1 LGLLAAG
8 AVGELPERARELV
21 NIAQSNSE
29 RLVSLVNDILDIEK
43 LEFGQ
48 ASIQLSRTDLRP
60 LLHEALLHN
69 QGYADSFEVHLSLDD
84 QALPAQV
91 SVEIDSLRLQQVLS
105 NLISNA
111 VKFSEPR
118 NKVRISAEIIERDV
132 RIQVHDHGPGI
143 AEEFRERI
151 FQKFAQADGSDSRR
165 KGGTGLGLSIC
176 KNLVERMH
184 GQIGYSSVLGEGS
197 TFYFTLPLSEA

>member
-1 LGLLAAG
+1 LLAAG
-8 AVGELPERARELV
+8 AVGELPDKVRELV
-21 NIAQSNSE
+21 CIAQSNSE
-29 RLVSLVNDILDIEK
+29 RLVNLVNDILDIEK

-48 ASIQLSRTDLRP
+48 TRIQLSRTDLRP
-60 LLHEALLHN
+60 LLHEALAHN

-84 QALPAQV
+84 QALPEQV
-91 SVEIDSLRLQQVLS
+91 PVEIDSQRLQQVLS

-118 NKVRISAEIIERDV
+118 NQVQISAEIIERAV
-132 RIQVHDHGPGI
+132 RVQVQDHGPGI

-151 FQKFAQADGSDSRR
+151 FHKFAQADGSDSRR

-176 KNLVERMH
+176 KNLVERMN

-197 TFYFTLPLSEA
+197 TFYFTLPLTET

>member
-1 LGLLAAG
+1 
-8 AVGELPERARELV
+8 VRELV
-21 NIAQSNSE
+21 CIAQSNSE
-29 RLVSLVNDILDIEK
+29 RLVNLVNDILDIEK

-48 ASIQLSRTDLRP
+48 TRIQLSRTDLRP
-60 LLHEALLHN
+60 LLHEALAHN
-69 QGYADSFEVHLSLDD
+69 QGYADSFDVHLSLDD
-84 QALPAQV
+84 RALPEQV
-91 SVEIDSLRLQQVLS
+91 PVEIDSQRLQQVLS

-118 NKVRISAEIIERDV
+118 NQVQISAEIIERAV
-132 RIQVHDHGPGI
+132 RIQVQDHGPGI

-151 FQKFAQADGSDSRR
+151 FHKFAQADGSDSRR

-176 KNLVERMH
+176 KNLVERMN

-197 TFYFTLPLSEA
+197 TFYFTLPLTET